1 VWRQRLTKRK
11 RRLYS
16 GRRSGVEC
24 NKDCFNCRFE
34 DCVESHPRKRVL
46 TEEQKKRAAEKKKE
60 WCKKNAEKLREYYR
74 ERNARPEMK
83 EYRKEYYRKRYQERK
98 EEYRERNAAYRK
110 KQKEKAAQE
119 SSF

>member
-1 VWRQRLTKRK
+1 MTKRK

-16 GRRSGVEC
+16 ERRSGVEC
-24 NKDCFNCRFE
+24 NKDCFNCKYE
-34 DCVESHPRKRVL
+34 DCVESQPRKRVL